1 MTTTPQT
8 SRPAPPAG
16 APAIVDGTPA
26 ATPPRP
32 GQCLRTYLRDLG
44 RLGVKKGCDG
54 GDCGACTVHLD
65 GKPVHSCVVPAVRA
79 AGSAVTTING
89 LAATA
94 PAPTEIPAGGAA
106 PSAAAAPSAGAA
118 PSADAIPPAPAGP
131 ATPPEHPVQ
140 CAFRTAQGF
149 QCGFCTPGMI
159 MTAAALTDGDRAD
172 LPRSLKGNLC
182 RCTGYS
188 AIEDAI
194 GGHVHVEDGAAA
206 GRSLGAPA
214 ARRVVTGTEPYTL
227 DVDPATLPGLLHL
240 KILRSPHAHA
250 RIRSI
255 DTAAALA
262 IPGVHTVLTHEDA
275 PATLFSTGQHE
286 HLADDPLDTRVLD
299 DTVRF
304 VGQRVAAVLAD
315 TVAAAEAGVRA
326 LQVDYEA
333 LEAVTDPALARFGP
347 ALHGEKTGAS
357 GIADPATNLVTALHT
372 RVGDLDD
379 GLARAAVVVE
389 REFETQRVQHVS
401 LEPHAAIATLDEDGT
416 LVVRSSTQVPYL
428 AKRTLVRLFDLDEEK
443 VRVIAPR
450 VGGGF
455 GGKQEVFT
463 EDLVALATLRTG
475 RPVQLE
481 HTRTEQFT
489 STSVRHPMRLK
500 VRAGA
505 GTDGRLTALHLTLLS
520 NTGAYGN
527 HGPGTM
533 FHGTGESLAVY
544 NSPVK
549 AVDAEVVYTNTV
561 PSGAFRGYGLSQT
574 VFAVESTMDDLA
586 RELGMDPFA
595 FRRLN
600 VIREGDPMISTSP
613 TPTADVEYGSYGL
626 DQCLDLVEEA
636 LAASGEGLGES
647 ADGSPGGAGR
657 AADEAAGAGAP
668 GPDWAVGT
676 GMALS
681 MLDTVPPRGHFSHS
695 RLALRPD
702 GTIEVRVGTAEFGN
716 GTTTVHVQL
725 AAAALG
731 CAPDRLTI
739 LQSDTSLVGHDTG
752 AYGSAGTVVA
762 GKATLHAAQRLFGL
776 LAARAAVLSGAATAD
791 ESAAAGGLA
800 PAGEHAP
807 GGGREFGGDRA
818 GDWAG
823 EAAGLRHSPTDTLV
837 TWEDLAASTTEDSPL
852 EAEAHWDGSPRS
864 VAFNVHGVRVAVHR
878 RTGEL
883 RILRSVQAADAGFVV
898 NPLQCRG
905 QVQGGAAQALGAALH
920 EEVIVDDAGKVTTDI
935 LRQYHVPT
943 YADVP
948 RTEVLFATT
957 SDRLGPLG
965 AKSMSESPY
974 TPVAPALTNAV
985 RDAVGVRMTS
995 LPMSRD
1001 RLYLAMKAAG
1011 VVPGRVA

>member
-16 APAIVDGTPA
+16 APMIVDGTPA
-26 ATPPRP
+26 GTPPRP

-89 LAATA
+89 LAATV
-94 PAPTEIPAGGAA
+94 PASTEIPADGAG
-106 PSAAAAPSAGAA
+106 PSAGAA
-118 PSADAIPPAPAGP
+118 PSADATPPAPAGP

-149 QCGFCTPGMI
+149 QCGFCTSGMI

-250 RIRSI
+250 RIRGI

-326 LQVDYEA
+326 LKVDYEV

-401 LEPHAAIATLDEDGT
+401 LETHAAIATLDEDGT

-450 VGGGF
+450 IGGGF

-533 FHGTGESLAVY
+533 FHGTGECLAVY

-595 FRRLN
+595 VRRLN

-636 LAASGEGLGES
+636 LAAPGEELGVP
-647 ADGSPGGAGR
+647 ADGAPGGAGR

-702 GTIEVRVGTAEFGN
+702 GRIEVRVGTAEFGN

-776 LAARAAVLSGAATAD
+776 LAQRASALAGVATAD

-807 GGGREFGGDRA
+807 GGDRAPGADRA

-823 EAAGLRHSPTDTLV
+823 EAAGLRHGPTGTLV
-837 TWEDLAASTTEDSPL
+837 TWEDLAASGTEDSPL

-883 RILRSVQAADAGFVV
+883 RILQSVQAADAGFVV

-905 QVQGGAAQALGAALH
+905 QVQGGAAQALGAALY

-935 LRQYHVPT
+935 LRRYHVPT

>member
-16 APAIVDGTPA
+16 APVIVDGTPA
-26 ATPPRP
+26 GTPPRP

-89 LAATA
+89 LAATV
-94 PAPTEIPAGGAA
+94 PASTDIPADGAG
-106 PSAAAAPSAGAA
+106 PSAGAA
-118 PSADAIPPAPAGP
+118 PSADATPPAPAGP

-149 QCGFCTPGMI
+149 QCGFCTSGMI

-240 KILRSPHAHA
+240 KILRSPHPHA

-326 LQVDYEA
+326 LEVDYEV

-401 LEPHAAIATLDEDGT
+401 LETHASIATLDEDGT

-450 VGGGF
+450 IGGGF

-533 FHGTGESLAVY
+533 FHGTGECLAVY

-636 LAASGEGLGES
+636 LAAPGEGLGES
-647 ADGSPGGAGR
+647 ADGAPGGAGR

-668 GPDWAVGT
+668 GLGPDWAVGT

-776 LAARAAVLSGAATAD
+776 LAQRASALAGVATAD

-807 GGGREFGGDRA
+807 GGDRAPGADRA

-823 EAAGLRHSPTDTLV
+823 EAAGLRHGPTGTLV
-837 TWEDLAASTTEDSPL
+837 TWEDLAASSTEDSPL

-883 RILRSVQAADAGFVV
+883 RILQSVQAADAGFVV

-905 QVQGGAAQALGAALH
+905 QVQGGAAQALGAALY

-985 RDAVGVRMTS
+985 RDAVGMRMTS

>member
-16 APAIVDGTPA
+16 APVIVDGTPA
-26 ATPPRP
+26 AAPPRP

-94 PAPTEIPAGGAA
+94 PAPTEIPAD
-106 PSAAAAPSAGAA
+106 GAA
-118 PSADAIPPAPAGP
+118 PSADATPPAPVGP
-131 ATPPEHPVQ
+131 TTPPEHPVQ

-214 ARRVVTGTEPYTL
+214 ARRVVTGTEQYTL

-326 LQVDYEA
+326 LKVDYEV

-347 ALHGEKTGAS
+347 ALHGQKTGAS
-357 GIADPATNLVTALHT
+357 GIADPATNLLTALHT

-401 LEPHAAIATLDEDGT
+401 LETHSSIAALDEDGT

-450 VGGGF
+450 IGGGF

-533 FHGTGESLAVY
+533 FHGTGECLAVY

-586 RELGMDPFA
+586 RELGMDPFT

-636 LAASGEGLGES
+636 LAAPGEGLGES
-647 ADGSPGGAGR
+647 ADG
-657 AADEAAGAGAP
+657 AAGAGAP
-668 GPDWAVGT
+668 GLGPDWAVGT

-702 GTIEVRVGTAEFGN
+702 GTIEVRIGTAEFGN

-762 GKATLHAAQRLFGL
+762 GKATLHAAQTLFGL
-776 LAARAAVLSGAATAD
+776 LAARAAALSGAATAD

-807 GGGREFGGDRA
+807 GGDRNPGADRA
-818 GDWAG
+818 GDWTG
-823 EAAGLRHSPTDTLV
+823 EAAGLRHGPTGTLV
-837 TWEDLAASTTEDSPL
+837 TWEDLAASSTEDSPL

>member
-16 APAIVDGTPA
+16 APVIVDGTPA

-65 GKPVHSCVVPAVRA
+65 GKLVHSCVVPAVRA

-533 FHGTGESLAVY
+533 FHGTGECLAVY

-739 LQSDTSLVGHDTG
+739 LQSDTSLIGHDTG

-776 LAARAAVLSGAATAD
+776 LAQRASALAGVATAD

-837 TWEDLAASTTEDSPL
+837 TWEDLAASSTEDSPL

-883 RILRSVQAADAGFVV
+883 RILQSVQAADAGFVV

>member
-16 APAIVDGTPA
+16 APVIVDGTPA
-26 ATPPRP
+26 AAPPRP

-94 PAPTEIPAGGAA
+94 PAPTEIPADA
-106 PSAAAAPSAGAA
+106 AA
-118 PSADAIPPAPAGP
+118 PSADATPPAPAGP

-140 CAFRTAQGF
+140 CAFRKAQGF

-194 GGHVHVEDGAAA
+194 AGCVHVEEGAAA

-240 KILRSPHAHA
+240 KLLRSPHAHA
-250 RIRSI
+250 RIRAI
-255 DTAAALA
+255 DTASALA
-262 IPGVHTVLTHEDA
+262 VPGVHSVLTHEDA
-275 PATLFSTGQHE
+275 PDVLFSTGQHE

-315 TVAAAEAGVRA
+315 SVAAAEAGVRA
-326 LQVDYEA
+326 LQVDYEL
-333 LEAVTDPALARFGP
+333 LEANTDPTRARTGP
-347 ALHGEKTGAS
+347 ALHGEKTEGS
-357 GIADPATNLVTALHT
+357 GIADAATNLVAVLHT
-372 RVGDLDD
+372 RVGDLEA
-379 GLARAAVVVE
+379 GLARAAVVID

-401 LEPHAAIATLDEDGT
+401 LETHASIASLDPDGT

-428 AKRTLVRLFDLDEEK
+428 ARRTLARLFDLPAEK
-443 VRVIAPR
+443 VRVVAPR

-489 STSVRHPMRLK
+489 STSVRHPMRLR

-505 GTDGRLTALHLTLLS
+505 DTDGRLTAIHLSLLS

-533 FHGTGESLAVY
+533 FHGTGECLAVY
-544 NSPVK
+544 SAPAK

-574 VFAVESTMDDLA
+574 VFAIESVMDELA
-586 RELGMDPFA
+586 RALGLDPFA
-595 FRRLN
+595 FRRRN

-613 TPTADVEYGSYGL
+613 TPTTDVEYGSYGL

-636 LAASGEGLGES
+636 LAAPAEG
-647 ADGSPGGAGR
+647 ADGGARG
-657 AADEAAGAGAP
+657 AAGL
-668 GPDWAVGT
+668 GPDWAIGT

-681 MLDTVPPRGHFSHS
+681 MLDTVPPRGHHSHS
-695 RLALRPD
+695 RLALRGD
-702 GTIEVRVGTAEFGN
+702 GRIEVRAGTAEFGN

-731 CAPDRLTI
+731 CASERIRI
-739 LQSDTSLVGHDTG
+739 LQSDTALVGHDTG

-762 GKATLHAAQRLFGL
+762 GKATFHAAQALARRL
-776 LAARAAVLSGAATAD
+776 AERASELRGTTTD
-791 ESAAAGGLA
+791 
-800 PAGEHAP
+800 PA
-807 GGGREFGGDRA
+807 
-818 GDWAG
+818 DWAG
-823 EAAGLRHSPTDTLV
+823 EEAGLRHGVTATLV
-837 TWEDLAASTTEDSPL
+837 PWDELAASTTGPDSPGPL
-852 EAEAHWDGSPRS
+852 EAEAHWNGSPRS

-883 RILRSVQAADAGFVV
+883 RILRSIQAADAGFVV
-898 NPLQCRG
+898 NPHQCRG

-920 EEVIVDDAGKVTTDI
+920 EEVVVEAEGRVSTDI
-935 LRQYHVPT
+935 LRQYHIPT

-985 RDAVGVRMTS
+985 RDAVGVRVTS

-1011 VVPGRVA
+1011 VMG

>member
-214 ARRVVTGTEPYTL
+214 ARRVVTGTEQYTL

-401 LEPHAAIATLDEDGT
+401 LETHAAIATLDEDGT

-533 FHGTGESLAVY
+533 FHGTGECLAVY

-636 LAASGEGLGES
+636 LAASGEGLGEP
-647 ADGSPGGAGR
+647 ADGAPGGAR
-657 AADEAAGAGAP
+657 WAADEAAGAGAP

-702 GTIEVRVGTAEFGN
+702 GTVEVRIGTAEFGN

>member
-1 MTTTPQT
+1 MTSHPVVPD
-8 SRPAPPAG
+8 PAVVDG
-16 APAIVDGTPA
+16 APAP
-26 ATPPRP
+26 TPPRP

-65 GKPVHSCVVPAVRA
+65 GRPVHSCVVPAVRA
-79 AGSAVTTING
+79 AGREVTTING

-94 PAPTEIPAGGAA
+94 
-106 PSAAAAPSAGAA
+106 
-118 PSADAIPPAPAGP
+118 ADDR
-131 ATPPEHPVQ
+131 ATPGTEAPVEHPVQ
-140 CAFRTAQGF
+140 TAFRCAQGF
-149 QCGFCTPGMI
+149 QCGFCTSGMI
-159 MTAAALTDGDRAD
+159 MTAAALTEGDRAD

-182 RCTGYS
+182 RCTGYGS
-188 AIEDAI
+188 IREALA
-194 GGHVHVEDGAAA
+194 GVTRVEEGAAA
-206 GRSLGAPA
+206 GGNLGAPA

-227 DVDPATLPGLLHL
+227 DVEPGSLPGLLHMKL
-240 KILRSPHAHA
+240 LRSPHAHA

-255 DTAAALA
+255 DTTAALA
-262 IPGVHTVLTHEDA
+262 VPGVHTVLTHEDA
-275 PATLFSTGQHE
+275 PRTLFSTGQHE
-286 HLADDPLDTRVLD
+286 HLTDDPLDTRILD

-315 TVAAAEAGVRA
+315 SVAAAEAGVRA
-326 LQVDYEA
+326 LVVDYA
-333 LEAVTDPALARFGP
+333 PLPAVTDPELARTGP
-347 ALHGEKTGAS
+347 ALHGEKGEGS
-357 GIADPATNLVTALHT
+357 GIADPATNLVAELHSH
-372 RVGDLDD
+372 VGDLEE
-379 GLARAAVVVE
+379 GLARAAVVTDRVY
-389 REFETQRVQHVS
+389 RTQRVQHVS
-401 LEPHAAIATLDEDGT
+401 LETHAAIASLDEDGT

-428 AKRTLVRLFDLDEEK
+428 AKRTLQRLLDLPEER

-481 HTRTEQFT
+481 HTRSEQFT
-489 STSVRHPMRLK
+489 STSVRHPMRIR

-505 GTDGRLTALHLTLLS
+505 DADGRLTALHLSLLS
-520 NTGAYGN
+520 DTGAYGN

-533 FHGTGESLAVY
+533 YHGTGECLAVY
-544 NSPVK
+544 RCPAK

-574 VFAVESTMDDLA
+574 AFAVESAMDELA
-586 RELGMDPFA
+586 RALDLDPIA

-613 TPTADVEYGSYGL
+613 VPAADVEYGSYGL

-636 LAASGEGLGES
+636 LASPVDRAGT
-647 ADGSPGGAGR
+647 ADGGADG
-657 AADEAAGAGAP
+657 P
-668 GPDWAVGT
+668 GPEWACGT
-676 GMALS
+676 GVALS

-695 RLALRPD
+695 RVLLDRD
-702 GTIEVRVGTAEFGN
+702 GTLEVRVGTAEFGN

-731 CAPDRLTI
+731 CAPERI
-739 LQSDTSLVGHDTG
+739 RIRQSDTALVGHDTG

-762 GKATLHAAQRLFGL
+762 GKATLHAAQALLRV
-776 LAARAAVLSGAATAD
+776 LAAEADAVLAGEGATGGTAGPEPVAGGAA
-791 ESAAAGGLA
+791 GPG
-800 PAGEHAP
+800 PAT
-807 GGGREFGGDRA
+807 

-823 EAAGLRHSPTDTLV
+823 ETAGLRHRPSGRFV
-837 TWEDLAASTTEDSPL
+837 TWAELAASAGAAGRTL

-878 RTGEL
+878 ATGEL

-905 QVQGGAAQALGAALH
+905 QVQGGAAQALGAALY
-920 EEVIVDDAGKVTTDI
+920 EEVVVDDAGRVRTDI

-943 YADVP
+943 LADVP
-948 RTEVLFATT
+948 PTEVLFAST

-974 TPVAPALTNAV
+974 TAVAPALANAV
-985 RDAVGVRMTS
+985 RDAIGVRMTT
-995 LPMSRD
+995 LPLGRD
-1001 RLYLAMKAAG
+1001 RLYLAMREAG
-1011 VVPGRVA
+1011 VLSPR